1 MKQLYMKDHPSST
14 TQVFRVHATYA
25 GWTTPVFTI
34 TRRELAAP
42 SREAV
47 KRALL
52 DRVRHH
58 RQRIEARRRKVRS
71 WQQRGPVPRTGRGRG
86 AVVHMGWGAVVEGV
100 IAWEGRQ
107 AGSFGSVWSREA
119 VQALADPAKGIRVE
133 EREGRLVAVLRRSL
147 AEVV

>member
-14 TQVFRVHATYA
+14 TQALRVHATYA
-25 GWTTPVFTI
+25 GWTTPAFTI
-34 TRRELAAP
+34 TRRELATH

-47 KRALL
+47 KRAIL

-58 RQRIEARRRKVRS
+58 RLRIEARRRKVRG
-71 WQQRGPVPRTGRGRG
+71 WNGPPRQQRGPAPLTGRG
-86 AVVHMGWGAVVEGV
+86 AVVEGI
-100 IAWEGRQ
+100 IAWEGRR
-107 AGSFGSVWSREA
+107 AGSFDSVWSREA

-133 EREGRLVAVLRRSL
+133 EREGKLVAILRRSL